1 MRTQTTWLMLA
12 ICAAASPVVGQSVS
26 SPDNRNQVQVGIHE
40 GALYYTVQRDG
51 KSLLTPSRLGFVFRG
66 QPPLRDSLG
75 ITDSSRST
83 FDETWTQ
90 PWGEVRRVR
99 NHYNEL

>member
-1 MRTQTTWLMLA
+1 MRTQTMVLVLA
-12 ICAAASPVVGQSVS
+12 VCGAPAPVAAQIRVT
-26 SPDNRNQVQVGIHE
+26 SPDNRNVVQVGGHE
-40 GALYYTVQRDG
+40 GALYYIVNRDG

-66 QPPLRDSLG
+66 QPPLRDSLA
-75 ITDSSRST
+75 ITDSSRSA

-99 NHYNEL
+99 NHYN